1 MAQLTPYQILV
12 PFTVM
17 QAGKN
22 AQRQANTPYHVAKTK
37 KLIIKKILTVFL
49 KHSFKAYAS
58 AFCSSFLFF
67 GREV

>member
-37 KLIIKKILTVFL
+37 KLIIKK
-49 KHSFKAYAS
+49 Y
-58 AFCSSFLFF
+58 
-67 GREV
+67 